1 MHVLQWSPAVDTARD
16 PTPGVSSLAALLAD
30 AGRMTM
36 LWALMDGSARPA
48 GELALVAGLSP
59 SSASGHLARLV
70 DGGVL
75 AQESRGRHR
84 YFRIATPE
92 TAAAIEA
99 LASAVLATRE
109 LRPRAVPVSRAT
121 PVPLRH
127 ARTCYDH
134 LAGEIAVDLF
144 SRMHDSRWIRI
155 DGSDVALTDEGV
167 GGLTALGV
175 DLDTARARRRRF
187 ACTCP
192 DWSERKPH
200 LGGALG
206 AALLNT
212 CLNAKWLE
220 PTREA
225 RALRVTP
232 LGERKLSAIAV

>member
-1 MHVLQWSPAVDTARD
+1 
-16 PTPGVSSLAALLAD
+16 
-30 AGRMTM
+30 MTM

-75 AQESRGRHR
+75 AQEARGRHR

-92 TAAAIEA
+92 AATAIEA
-99 LASAVLATRE
+99 LASAALATRE
-109 LRPRAVPVSRAT
+109 LRPRPVPVSRAT
-121 PVPLRH
+121 PPPLRH

-134 LAGEIAVDLF
+134 LAGEVAVDLF
-144 SRMHDSRWIRI
+144 ARMRERRWLRI
-155 DGSDVALTDEGV
+155 DGSDVALTDSGV
-167 GGLTALGV
+167 NGLTALGV
-175 DLDTARARRRRF
+175 DLTTARARRRRF

-206 AALLNT
+206 AALLTT
-212 CLNAKWLE
+212 CLHAKWLE
-220 PTREA
+220 PTREP

-232 LGERKLSAIAV
+232 LGERHLADFAT

>member
-1 MHVLQWSPAVDTARD
+1 MDLTRD
-16 PTPGVSSLAALLAD
+16 YAPGVSSLASLLAD

-75 AQESRGRHR
+75 AQEARGRHR

-92 TAAAIEA
+92 TATAIEA
-99 LASAVLATRE
+99 LASAALATRE
-109 LRPRAVPVSRAT
+109 LRPRPVPVSRAT
-121 PVPLRH
+121 PPPLRH

-134 LAGEIAVDLF
+134 LAGEVAVDLF
-144 SRMHDSRWIRI
+144 ARMRERRWLRI
-155 DGSDVALTDEGV
+155 DGSDVALTDSGV
-167 GGLTALGV
+167 NGLTALGV
-175 DLDTARARRRRF
+175 DLTTARARRRRF

-206 AALLNT
+206 AALLTT
-212 CLNAKWLE
+212 CLHAKWLE
-220 PTREA
+220 PTREP

-232 LGERKLSAIAV
+232 LGERHLADFAT

>member
-1 MHVLQWSPAVDTARD
+1 MDIARD
-16 PTPGVSSLAALLAD
+16 HAPGVSSLAALLAD

-92 TAAAIEA
+92 AAAAIEA
-99 LASAVLATRE
+99 LASAVLATQE
-109 LRPRAVPVSRAT
+109 LRPRPVPANRVT

-134 LAGEIAVDLF
+134 LAGEVAVELF
-144 SRMHDSRWIRI
+144 ARMQARQWIRV
-155 DGSDVALTDEGV
+155 DGSDVALTDAGMR
-167 GGLTALGV
+167 GMTALGV
-175 DLDTARARRRRF
+175 DLSQAHTRRRRF

-206 AALLNT
+206 AALLGK
-212 CLNAKWLE
+212 CLEAKWLE
-220 PTREA
+220 PTRVA

-232 LGERKLSAIAV
+232 LGDRKLADIAA

>member
-1 MHVLQWSPAVDTARD
+1 MDIARD
-16 PTPGVSSLAALLAD
+16 HAPSVSSLAALLAD

-75 AQESRGRHR
+75 AQEARGRHR

-92 TAAAIEA
+92 AAAAIEA
-99 LASAVLATRE
+99 LASAVLATQQA
-109 LRPRAVPVSRAT
+109 RPRPVPVSRAT

-134 LAGEIAVDLF
+134 MAGEIAVDLF
-144 SRMHDSRWIRI
+144 DRMHARRWIRI
-155 DGSDVALTDEGV
+155 DGSDVVLTDAGAN
-167 GGLTALGV
+167 GLAALGV
-175 DLDTARARRRRF
+175 DLDMARARRRRF

-206 AALLNT
+206 AALLHT
-212 CLNAKWLE
+212 CLHAKWLE
-220 PTREA
+220 PASEP

-232 LGERKLSAIAV
+232 LGVRKLATIAV

>member
-1 MHVLQWSPAVDTARD
+1 MDVARD
-16 PTPGVSSLAALLAD
+16 HAPSVSSLAALLAD

-48 GELALVAGLSP
+48 GELALAAGLSP
-59 SSASGHLARLV
+59 SSASAHLARLV

-75 AQESRGRHR
+75 AQEARGRHR

-99 LASAVLATRE
+99 LASAVLATQQV
-109 LRPRAVPVSRAT
+109 RPRPAPVSRAT
-121 PVPLRH
+121 PAPLRH

-134 LAGEIAVDLF
+134 MAGEIAVELF
-144 SRMHDSRWIRI
+144 ARMRAHRWIRV
-155 DGSDVALTDEGV
+155 DGSDVVLTDAGTS
-167 GGLTALGV
+167 GFAALGV

-206 AALLNT
+206 AALLSA
-212 CLNAKWLE
+212 CLEAKWLE
-220 PTREA
+220 PASEP

-232 LGERKLSAIAV
+232 LGQSELAALAV